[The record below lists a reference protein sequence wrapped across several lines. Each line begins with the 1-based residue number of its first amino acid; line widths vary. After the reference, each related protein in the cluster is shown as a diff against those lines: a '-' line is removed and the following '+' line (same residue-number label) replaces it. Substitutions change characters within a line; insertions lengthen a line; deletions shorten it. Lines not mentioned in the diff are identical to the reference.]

1 MRNSQV
7 EKAEAWYQRYVLRV
21 LKWSLC
27 SAVEWSVLPIFIKC
41 YWLLTLFS
49 SSSLRLIVR
58 IVVLYIF
65 AKGEPECL
73 AGLATLP
80 VLPLVLSGFTSQTLP
95 LCCLCFCTFTITLF
109 FDGLAL

>member
-7 EKAEAWYQRYVLRV
+7 EKAEAWYERYVLRV

-49 SSSLRLIVR
+49 SSSLKLIVR
-58 IVVLYIF
+58 IVVLCIF

-73 AGLATLP
+73 TGIATLP
-80 VLPLVLSGFTSQTLP
+80 VFPSCSLGLHVTNVAPLLLMLLHIYDYFVF
-95 LCCLCFCTFTITLF
+95 
-109 FDGLAL
+109 